1 MTQLNI
7 TTPAWTLQQQ
17 FNQSPVLFV
26 SPEGFSECLMQHSG
40 IVAITDGWKD
50 GPIAT
55 VLRGGINAQSTLEL
69 LNRSGVS
76 ALKMYH
82 IEERVPA
89 LEEMFLSSV
98 VMPAQSLFDSVDV
111 AWRRDPSLFDLIKQI
126 GGNYSMLF
134 LGAPLAASEIMPLYH
149 KIKEV
154 FAGSLTIVRGP
165 MTELVLDES
174 DEINRWVRERTFDA
188 SDFSLPAILRTYK
201 QKLGKKIAV
210 LLPSLNEEKTVG
222 NVIKTALEVQ
232 ESGLIDEVILIDSA
246 STDNTVAIAKSFG
259 IPFYLHREIRPE
271 FGSFH
276 GKGEA
281 MFKSMYVTDADIV
294 AWVDTDIESI
304 APRFFYGLLGPLL
317 TDPTLKFS
325 KGYFSRPVRIE
336 TSGVELGGGRVTEI
350 LARPWL
356 NAFNP
361 ELSGY
366 IQPLAG
372 TVAIYRDLVMP
383 MRIPVNYGVEAAML
397 LQAVQDAGLWATCQ
411 VNLGEVIHRS
421 KDVAGLSEMSFQI
434 IQVLAS
440 MAPTNFAMPANDLL
454 RRVHSAH
461 GQFLISSKRFRTIWR
476 NFTAEGGEGNA

>member
-1 MTQLNI
+1 MSRPKAPQPVWPLEQC
-7 TTPAWTLQQQ
+7 PH
-17 FNQSPVLFV
+17 QSRVLFV
-26 SPEGFSECLMQHSG
+26 SPEHFSESAMQHG
-40 IVAITDGWKD
+40 DIVAITDGWQE
-50 GPIAT
+50 GSLAT
-55 VLRGGINAQSTLEL
+55 ILRGGSNAQATLEL
-69 LNRSGVS
+69 LNRSGVG

-111 AWRRDPSLFDLIKQI
+111 AWRRDPSLFELIKSI

-134 LGAPLAASEIMPLYH
+134 LGAPLAASEIMPLYR

-154 FAGSLTIVRGP
+154 YAGSLTIVRGP
-165 MTELVLDES
+165 VTELSLDEG

-201 QKLGKKIAV
+201 QKLDKKIAV
-210 LLPSLNEEKTVG
+210 ILPSLNEEKTVG
-222 NVIKTALEVQ
+222 NVIKTALEVK
-232 ESGLIDEVILIDSA
+232 ESGLIDDVILIDSA
-246 STDNTVAIAKSFG
+246 STDSTVSVARSFG
-259 IPFYLHREIRPE
+259 IPVYLHPEIQPE
-271 FGSFH
+271 LGSFR

-281 MFKSMYVTDADIV
+281 MFKSLFVTDADIV

-317 TDPTLKFS
+317 TDPALKFS

-336 TSGVELGGGRVTEI
+336 ASGVELGGGRVTEI

-372 TVAIYRDLVMP
+372 TVAIHRDLVMK

-397 LQAVQDAGLWATCQ
+397 LQAVRDAGLWATCQ
-411 VNLGEVIHRS
+411 VNLGEVVHRS

-440 MAPTNFAMPANDLL
+440 MAANNLDIPVNDLL

-461 GQFLISSKRFRTIWR
+461 GHFMISSKRFKTVWR
-476 NFTAEGGEGNA
+476 DFAEKGEG

>member
-1 MTQLNI
+1 MSRITASQL
-7 TTPAWTLQQQ
+7 PWPLQQHADQ
-17 FNQSPVLFV
+17 TQVFFV
-26 SPEGFSECLMQHSG
+26 SPDGFSESSMQHG
-40 IVAITDGWKD
+40 EIIAITDGWQE
-50 GPIAT
+50 GPIAS
-55 VLRGGINAQSTLEL
+55 VLRGGINAQATLEI

-82 IEERVPA
+82 LEERVPA
-89 LEEMFLSSV
+89 LEEVFLSSV

-111 AWRRDPSLFDLIKQI
+111 AWRRDPSLFDLIKAI
-126 GGNYSMLF
+126 GKDYSMLF
-134 LGAPLAASEIMPLYH
+134 LGAPLAASEIMPLYQ

-154 FAGSLTIVRGP
+154 YDGSVTIVRGP
-165 MTELVLDES
+165 VTELTLDES

-222 NVIKTALEVQ
+222 NVIKTALEVKGT
-232 ESGLIDEVILIDSA
+232 GLIDEVILIDSA
-246 STDNTVAIAKSFG
+246 STDNTVSIAKSYG
-259 IPFYLHREIRPE
+259 IPVHLHPEIRPE
-271 FGSFH
+271 LGAFR

-281 MFKSMYVTDADIV
+281 MFKSLFVTDADIV

-317 TDPTLKFS
+317 TDPTLKFA
-325 KGYFSRPVRIE
+325 KGYFSRPIRIE
-336 TSGVELGGGRVTEI
+336 ASGVELGGGRVTEI

-356 NAFNP
+356 NVFNP

-366 IQPLAG
+366 IQPLSG
-372 TVAIYRDLVMP
+372 TVAIHRDLVMK
-383 MRIPVNYGVEAAML
+383 MKIPVNYGVEVAML
-397 LQAVQDAGLWATCQ
+397 LQVVRDAGLWATCQ

-440 MAPTNFAMPANDLL
+440 MAANNLDIPVNDLL

-461 GQFLISSKRFRTIWR
+461 GNFMISSKRFRTVWR
-476 NFTAEGGEGNA
+476 DFTPKIEG

>member
-1 MTQLNI
+1 MSLHSSSQ
-7 TTPAWTLQQQ
+7 PSWSLQQRAD
-17 FNQSPVLFV
+17 QSQILFV
-26 SPEGFSECLMQHSG
+26 AADSFAENTMQHNG
-40 IVAITDGWKD
+40 IVVITDGWQE
-50 GPIAT
+50 GSIAS
-55 VLRGGINAQSTLEL
+55 VLRGGINAQATLEIL
-69 LNRSGVS
+69 SRSGVN

-82 IEERVPA
+82 LEEKITA
-89 LEEMFLSSV
+89 LEEVFLSSV

-111 AWRRDPSLFDLIKQI
+111 AWRGDPSLFELIKTI
-126 GGNYSMLF
+126 GKDYSMLF

-154 FAGSLTIVRGP
+154 YSGSVTIVRGP
-165 MTELVLDES
+165 VTEMTLDDS
-174 DEINRWVRERTFDA
+174 DEINSWVRERTFDA

-222 NVIKTALEVQ
+222 NVIKTALEVKKA
-232 ESGLIDEVILIDSA
+232 GLIDEVILIDSA
-246 STDNTVAIAKSFG
+246 STDTTVSIAKSFG
-259 IPFYLHREIRPE
+259 IPVHLHPEIRPDL
-271 FGSFH
+271 GTYR

-281 MFKSMYVTDADIV
+281 MFKSLFVTDAEII

-317 TDPTLKFS
+317 TDSSLKFS
-325 KGYFSRPVRIE
+325 KGYFSRPIRIE
-336 TSGVELGGGRVTEI
+336 SSGIELGGGRVTEI

-372 TVAIYRDLVMP
+372 TVAIHRDLLVK

-397 LQAVQDAGLWATCQ
+397 LQAVRDAGLWATCQ
-411 VNLGEVIHRS
+411 VNLGEVLHRS

-440 MAPTNFAMPANDLL
+440 MFANNPDIPVNDLL

-461 GQFLISSKRFRTIWR
+461 GSFMISSKRFRTVWR
-476 NFTAEGGEGNA
+476 NFPSETGF